1 MSQKSDVFPPKTW
14 DGIGLDHTSPS
25 QLLAPLP
32 SWVFKYAYLD
42 KKTRRL
48 MTVGENAA
56 LGTSAHNGIQAY
68 QCHGQT
74 LKQAVFESQN
84 EFDFHPANEDDVKR
98 KHYRT
103 LVPSLI
109 VQGIRAL
116 RRNGFRECE
125 DEVKIACW
133 LDDVDVPVTGFVDI
147 FDFKRGVFC
156 EMKSRAPRK
165 TRVLKSGEQGWAKAQ
180 LPKAEPDWPHT
191 CQAAIYERATGLT
204 PTILYVADHGT
215 AFFTPEN
222 CNSLKR
228 PSLDRAIEHLR
239 QKALVRQNLLTV
251 SGGDPKMMASL
262 VDPDWNHQYQW
273 NIEPDFLEMAKNLWK
288 M

>member
-1 MSQKSDVFPPKTW
+1 MS
-14 DGIGLDHTSPS
+14 
-25 QLLAPLP
+25 
-32 SWVFKYAYLD
+32 
-42 KKTRRL
+42 
-48 MTVGENAA
+48 VGENAA
-56 LGTSAHNGIQAY
+56 LGTSAHNGIQGFA
-68 QCHGQT
+68 CHNQT
-74 LKQAVFESQN
+74 LRETIFQAQN
-84 EFDFHPANEDDVKR
+84 DFDFHPADEDAVKR

-103 LVPSLI
+103 LIPSLI

-116 RRNGFRECE
+116 RHHGFRECE

-133 LDDVDVPVTGFVDI
+133 LDDVEVPVTGFVDI
-147 FDFKRGVFC
+147 FDSKRKTFC

-191 CQAAIYERATGLT
+191 CQAAIYERATGFT

-215 AFFTPEN
+215 AFFTPDN
-222 CNSLKR
+222 CESLQ
-228 PSLDRAIEHLR
+228 PHNLDKAIDQLR
-239 QKALVRQNLLTV
+239 QKALVRQNLLKV
-251 SGGDPKMMASL
+251 SGGDPKIMASL

-273 NIEPDFLEMAKNLWK
+273 NIENDFLEMAKKLWK